1 MEIKRP
7 TYLEKLIGKMN
18 NKMIKVITGIRRSGK
33 SYLLDPI
40 FKNYLLS
47 QGVKEDHI
55 IKLELDSIEYDRLTK
70 DALTLYSYIMDKA
83 VDDDTYYILLDEIQ
97 KVKNFESLLNS
108 LLRKR
113 NLDVYVTGSNSKFLS
128 SDIISEFRG
137 RGDEVRVYPLT
148 YKEFYECYNDKE
160 NALDDYLVYGGM
172 PYILYLSSDE
182 EKAHYLDSLFK
193 LTYMRDI
200 IERYH
205 IEKDDVLETI
215 TNILSSSIGSL
226 TNPKRLAE
234 TIISKGYKQINRIT
248 VNSYVNYLL
257 DAFIID
263 KAERYD
269 IKGNSY
275 INTPSK
281 YFFTDLGLRNAR
293 LNFRDLAKDHLMEN
307 LIYNELVSRGYS
319 VDIGV
324 IDTYEKNKEK
334 VTIRKEYEVDFVCN
348 KGNKRYYIQSAYP
361 LPSEEKINQE
371 QKSLLSIKDNYRKI
385 IIVNDKTKPW
395 YNEKGILVIGLEDF
409 LLNEDAIDY

>member
-70 DALTLYSYIMDKA
+70 DALTLYSYIMDKV
-83 VDDDTYYILLDEIQ
+83 VDEDTYYILLDEIQ

-137 RGDEVRVYPLT
+137 RGDEIRVYPLT

-215 TNILSSSIGSL
+215 MNILSSSIGSL

-234 TIISKGYKQINRIT
+234 TFISKGYKQINRIT

-281 YFFTDLGLRNAR
+281 YFFTDLGLRNAQ

-348 KGNKRYYIQSAYP
+348 KGNKRYYIQSAYS

-385 IIVNDKTKPW
+385 IIVNDKAKPW
-395 YNEKGILVIGLEDF
+395 YNDKGILIIGLEDF

>member
-40 FKNYLLS
+40 FKNYLLG

-70 DALTLYSYIMDKA
+70 DALTLYSYIMDKV

-97 KVKNFESLLNS
+97 KVANFESLLNS

-160 NALDDYLVYGGM
+160 NALNDYLVYGGM
-172 PYILYLSSDE
+172 PYILYLRSDE

-215 TNILSSSIGSL
+215 MNILSSSIGSL

-234 TIISKGYKQINRIT
+234 TFISKGYKQINRIT

-334 VTIRKEYEVDFVCN
+334 VTIRKEHEVDFVCN
-348 KGNKRYYIQSAYP
+348 KGNKRYYIQSAYS

-385 IIVNDKTKPW
+385 IIVNDETKPW
-395 YNEKGILVIGLEDF
+395 YNDKGILIIGLEDF
-409 LLNEDAIDY
+409 LLNENAIDY